1 MKKLLALTILISSSA
16 AFAQS
21 PAGAPASAPKTANAQ
36 AAATQMK
43 FNVCRAEGQRQ
54 QLSGLELRV
63 FIHDCMA
70 K

>member
-1 MKKLLALTILISSSA
+1 MKKLLALTILISSA